1 MVNDWLEHDRSILSV
16 TKERLGSGLAPMG
29 ICLRQC
35 ASHGSITHEGVS
47 AIWRELHSHSNA
59 PCVLIGKRQTLD
71 RDRNFV
77 RFVPTADIVTDV

>member
-1 MVNDWLEHDRSILSV
+1 M
-16 TKERLGSGLAPMG
+16 
-29 ICLRQC
+29 RQC